1 MSENTG
7 NSAAPP
13 QNETSTEEVQR
24 GSDGRWQEGQ
34 SGNPNGRP
42 PKIKSLN
49 AALEGIT
56 DKDELAQRMV
66 DIAMGKLTNNVAIQL
81 EAAKYIYARIEGN
94 PVQALRHSTDGTM
107 QPMIFLHP
115 GRNGTGGEADS
126 SAISQSEA
134 PDAP

>member
-1 MSENTG
+1 
-7 NSAAPP
+7 
-13 QNETSTEEVQR
+13 
-24 GSDGRWQEGQ
+24 
-34 SGNPNGRP
+34 
-42 PKIKSLN
+42 
-49 AALEGIT
+49 
-56 DKDELAQRMV
+56 MV
-66 DIAMGKLTNNVAIQL
+66 DIAMGKLTTNVAIQL

-115 GRNGTGGEADS
+115 GRNATGGEADS

>member
-1 MSENTG
+1 MSEHNG
-7 NSAAPP
+7 ASPP
-13 QNETSTEEVQR
+13 ENGTTSIAEEQPS
-24 GSDGRWQEGQ
+24 SDGRWQPGQ
-34 SGNPNGRP
+34 SGNPAGRP
-42 PKIKSLN
+42 PKVKSLT

-66 DIAMGKLTNNVAIQL
+66 DIAMGKLTTNVAIQL

-115 GRNGTGGEADS
+115 GRDSTGGEADS
-126 SAISQSEA
+126 SAISQSDA